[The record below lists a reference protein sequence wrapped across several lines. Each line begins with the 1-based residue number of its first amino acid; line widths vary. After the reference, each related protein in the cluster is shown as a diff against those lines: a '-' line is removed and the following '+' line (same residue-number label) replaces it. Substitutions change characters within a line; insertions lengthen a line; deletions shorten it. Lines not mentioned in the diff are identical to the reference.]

1 MLILLF
7 LFPSEFKK
15 SLIYLLSLNKSKW
28 LLILK
33 KKKYSN
39 TITDSSKIWHKTSLC
54 KMGEYKDALIG
65 AVVCFLLGLLI
76 MLLALFKISME
87 YSLETIGIM
96 EWVLALEWGVELTG
110 CRILNVLHNISEP
123 SFFNL

>member
-7 LFPSEFKK
+7 LFPSELKK

-28 LLILK
+28 LLIL

-54 KMGEYKDALIG
+54 KMGEYENALIG
-65 AVVCFLLGLLI
+65 AVVCSLLGLLL
-76 MLLALFKISME
+76 MLPALFKISME

-96 EWVLALEWGVELTG
+96 EWVLVLEWGVELTG
-110 CRILNVLHNISEP
+110 CRILNVLLNISEP
-123 SFFNL
+123 SFLNL